1 MDILENY
8 SYNLKVARVFGV
20 NSAVFLSCLED
31 ETRYEER
38 NNKLKGDTISLSRAE
53 IYERTAI
60 DDGKQKQVELALSEC
75 GVITVKPLQNS
86 STKNYYTFNK
96 AVFEKIITSEDPTKV
111 IQSSSASKFV
121 KKHRVEP
128 KTKRQVYIETLK
140 RTVKEEDPVV
150 KQYYMD
156 WIDAVYTNPRGFLS
170 PAAIRIAEEEL
181 FAYTKGSQEKLIAIL
196 KIAIKG
202 GLRELTWAINRYE
215 EQNPEVKTG
224 TRNFNDYHDIQVDKS
239 NMSEEAF

>member
-1 MDILENY
+1 MDILESY

-31 ETRYEER
+31 ETRFQER
-38 NNKLKGDTISLSRAE
+38 NNKLKGDTISLSRGE

-60 DDGKQKQVELALSEC
+60 DDDKQKEVELALSEC
-75 GVITVKPLQNS
+75 GVISVKPLQNS
-86 STKNYYTFNK
+86 STKNYYIFNK
-96 AVFEKIITSEDPTKV
+96 PIFEKIISSEDPTKV
-111 IQSSSASKFV
+111 IQSSTASKFV

-128 KTKRQVYIETLK
+128 KTKRQVYIESLK
-140 RTVKEEDPVV
+140 RAVKEEDPVV

-156 WIDAVYTNPRGFLS
+156 WIDSVYANPRGFLS

-181 FAYTKGSQEKLIAIL
+181 TAYGKGSQEKLIAIL

-202 GLRELTWAINRYE
+202 GLRELTWAINKYE
-215 EQNPEVKTG
+215 EENPGVKEG
-224 TRNFNDYHDIQVDKS
+224 SRNFNDYHDIQIDKS